1 MIAVVLAGSWLIV
14 PCMAN
19 QKHIECFLS
28 NEQIRELVA
37 FVIEQFG
44 DGLSGDELTESIC
57 LALEDI
63 PGIECESDQ
72 DIHRLLNQVR
82 NQYHDTIKHKN

>member
-1 MIAVVLAGSWLIV
+1 MVDS
-14 PCMAN
+14 PYMAN

-28 NEQIRELVA
+28 NEQIRELVT
-37 FVIEQFG
+37 FVIDQFG
-44 DGLSGDELTESIC
+44 IGLSGDELTESIY

-63 PGIECESDQ
+63 PGIESESER

>member
-1 MIAVVLAGSWLIV
+1 
-14 PCMAN
+14 MAN

-28 NEQIRELVA
+28 TEQISELVT
-37 FVIEQFG
+37 FVIDQFG
-44 DGLSGDELTESIC
+44 IDLSGDELTESIY

-63 PGIECESDQ
+63 PGIESESDQ
-72 DIHRLLNQVR
+72 AIHRLINQVR

>member
-1 MIAVVLAGSWLIV
+1 MT
-14 PCMAN
+14 N
-19 QKHIECFLS
+19 QKHTECFLS
-28 NEQIRELVA
+28 NEQVHELVT
-37 FVIEQFG
+37 FVIDQFG
-44 DGLSGDELTESIC
+44 IGLSGDELTESIH

-63 PGIECESDQ
+63 PGIESESDQ

>member
-1 MIAVVLAGSWLIV
+1 MVDS
-14 PCMAN
+14 PRMAN

-28 NEQIRELVA
+28 NEQISELVT
-37 FVIEQFG
+37 FVIDQYG
-44 DGLSGDELTESIC
+44 IDLSGDELTESIY

-63 PGIECESDQ
+63 PGIEGESDQ
-72 DIHRLLNQVR
+72 DVHRLINQVR

>member
-1 MIAVVLAGSWLIV
+1 MT
-14 PCMAN
+14 N

-28 NEQIRELVA
+28 NEQICELVT

-44 DGLSGDELTESIC
+44 IDLSGDELTESIH
-57 LALEDI
+57 LVLEDV
-63 PGIECESDQ
+63 PGIEVESDQ

-82 NQYHDTIKHKN
+82 NLYHDNIKHKN

>member
-1 MIAVVLAGSWLIV
+1 
-14 PCMAN
+14 MAN

-28 NEQIRELVA
+28 SEQIHELVT

-44 DGLSGDELTESIC
+44 VDLSGDELTESIH
-57 LALEDI
+57 LVLEDV
-63 PGIECESDQ
+63 PGIESESEQ

>member
-1 MIAVVLAGSWLIV
+1 MFDS
-14 PCMAN
+14 PFMAN
-19 QKHIECFLS
+19 QKHIEYFLS
-28 NEQIRELVA
+28 NEQIHELVT

-44 DGLSGDELTESIC
+44 VDLSGDELTESIY
-57 LALEDI
+57 LVLEDV
-63 PGIECESDQ
+63 PGIEVESDQ